1 VGISYQ
7 NITIDQGGSGTLLF
21 AGNNIFANITNTYSA
36 TGATTLNFGTTTQRV
51 ANFTATGEAGRVL
64 TIQGTSATSP
74 CTLIYTGA
82 GNISLDYVTITGVR
96 AYSLT
101 DTWYAG
107 NNSTNNGSL
116 GWLFEVLLVVSS
128 SSNFFMLFY

>member
-21 AGNNIFANITNTYSA
+21 AGNNIFSNITNTYSA